1 MTALEHTLAEQERRP
16 LRQAAAGTAGF
27 AALLGVMAVLGI
39 RLAGN
44 WSVETAWNRAVAAV
58 TARPEYRVAMSLT
71 EDGGSGTFVRE
82 LLAAE
87 VDSAAVGEPL
97 LFLPVRDLLE
107 TAAAFESVTVEGVTL
122 TGGGFLAVLAGEP
135 EQLEETA
142 GQLEQMAAYTAVT
155 LERDPAA
162 DRWVLTCLAE

>member
-1 MTALEHTLAEQERRP
+1 MTALEQTLLRQERRP
-16 LRQAAAGTAGF
+16 VRQAAAGTAGF
-27 AALLGVMAVLGI
+27 VVLLGVMAALGI

-44 WSVETAWNRAVAAV
+44 WSVEAAWNRAVAAV
-58 TARPEYRVAMSLT
+58 TARPEYRVAVSLT
-71 EDGGSGTFVRE
+71 GDGGSGVFVQE

-87 VDSAAVGEPL
+87 VDAAAVGEPL
-97 LFLPVRDLLE
+97 FFLPVRDLLE

-122 TGGGFLAVLAGEP
+122 TEGGFVAVLSGEP
-135 EQLEETA
+135 EQIEETA
-142 GQLEQMAAYTAVT
+142 GQLEQLAAYGTAA